1 MPATSKCLFYNGR
14 MNVRSCIASIQ
25 IGILVDFQIY
35 TAYLCFCIQTMNR
48 IVFSMSTA
56 EHISPAASAMTETPD
71 SVFRSQRILALDPQV
86 FNSEEIQVIHL
97 SLLQPDAF
105 RELLDRFNYH
115 QLNNL
120 LDALIKDGVLYYQE
134 KHGVTTTERTIRTRC
149 ENLLDYKE
157 RIGCVEPVESCL
169 HEGCIHLKPACAVRK
184 VKEDV
189 LNVARLFEARKNR
202 STVPHVAIELFF
214 KKLIEDY
221 NCVGLI
227 LADKWG
233 TPKVFTTDGSGVL
246 SVISEGSR
254 RLTDAITDREFRFT
268 KTGDPYQVFNQKFHI
283 DAKLAERLHAV
294 EKNPDLT
301 KFIKRITFSS
311 IGIEIAH
318 ERIILS
324 VLYMGD
330 NLLHQFLGKTISSI
344 ERIKLETE
352 PELRI
357 RAGFGRK

>member
-1 MPATSKCLFYNGR
+1 
-14 MNVRSCIASIQ
+14 MNVRSHIASIQ

-120 LDALIKDGVLYYQE
+120 LDALIKDGILYYQE
-134 KHGVTTTERTIRTRC
+134 KHGVTTTERTVRTRC

-169 HEGCIHLKPACAVRK
+169 HEGC
-184 VKEDV
+184 
-189 LNVARLFEARKNR
+189 
-202 STVPHVAIELFF
+202 
-214 KKLIEDY
+214 
-221 NCVGLI
+221 
-227 LADKWG
+227 
-233 TPKVFTTDGSGVL
+233 
-246 SVISEGSR
+246 
-254 RLTDAITDREFRFT
+254 
-268 KTGDPYQVFNQKFHI
+268 
-283 DAKLAERLHAV
+283 
-294 EKNPDLT
+294 
-301 KFIKRITFSS
+301 
-311 IGIEIAH
+311 
-318 ERIILS
+318 
-324 VLYMGD
+324 
-330 NLLHQFLGKTISSI
+330 
-344 ERIKLETE
+344 
-352 PELRI
+352 
-357 RAGFGRK
+357 